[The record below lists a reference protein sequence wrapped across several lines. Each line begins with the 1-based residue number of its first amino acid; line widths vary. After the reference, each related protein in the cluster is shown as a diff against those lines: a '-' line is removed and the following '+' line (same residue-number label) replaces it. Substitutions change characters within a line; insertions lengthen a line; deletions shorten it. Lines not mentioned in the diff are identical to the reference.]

1 MKQRHLHQPLIL
13 LLTCLVFW
21 SFNAHDPSLDFP
33 ERPYKVK
40 RYLWKYRYLSVE
52 LNQATTIPIP
62 IILAIAGLE
71 SDWGNSEL
79 AQYANN
85 HFGIKAKSAWEDRY
99 CKSTREYW
107 GYYGGEAQQCFKR
120 YKLIRESYLDF
131 GQFLTQRWPYR
142 QLLKYQEWDY
152 PSWAYGL
159 KQCNYA
165 TDPFYAEKL
174 VRIIETYKLD
184 EVR

>member
-1 MKQRHLHQPLIL
+1 MKYNYFKPLC
-13 LLTCLVFW
+13 LLTVMLLFTSLTV
-21 SFNAHDPSLDFP
+21 NDHTLDFP

-52 LNQATTIPIP
+52 LNQTTTIPIP

-71 SDWGNSEL
+71 SNWGTSDL

-85 HFGIKAKSAWEDRY
+85 HFGIKAKNAWEERY
-99 CKSTREYW
+99 CKSTQEYW
-107 GYYGGEAQQCFKR
+107 GYYGGTAQQCFRK
-120 YKLIRESYLDF
+120 YKLIRDSYIDF
-131 GQFLTQRWPYR
+131 GQFLTQQWPYR
-142 QLLKYQEWDY
+142 QLLQYQEWDY

-165 TDPFYAEKL
+165 TDPFYPEK
-174 VRIIETYKLD
+174 VIRIIEEYRLN
-184 EVR
+184 EVK